1 MYNKNGF
8 CEHIRGGA
16 LMLGIVLNRVV
27 VPVHD
32 WVLNNMTV
40 YYESAMITLLIENH
54 FGRLRHVEFL
64 RSPGKGVSGKR

>member
-8 CEHIRGGA
+8 CEHIHGGA
-16 LMLGIVLNRVV
+16 LMLGIVLNRLVV
-27 VPVHD
+27 LVRD

-54 FGRLRHVEFL
+54 LGRLRHVEFL
-64 RSPGKGVSGKR
+64 RSPGKGVSSKR

>member
-32 WVLNNMTV
+32 WVLISMTV
-40 YYESAMITLLIENH
+40 YYESAMSTLLIENQL
-54 FGRLRHVEFL
+54 GPLRYVEFL